1 MKLLPWEYA
10 VRNLG
15 RSPLKLVLSIAGS
28 ALVVLLMLAAGAFVR
43 GMEKSL
49 RATGDPR
56 NVILLGA
63 GSEESIER
71 SEIDP
76 AAATLVNASVP
87 GIRAALGV
95 PYICSEAHMMAEVK
109 LDPADSRGVPAQLRG
124 VSTEAFLVHSQVQ
137 ISEGRAP
144 EAGRDQL
151 LAGALAHR
159 RLGVPAGRLAVGQ
172 TLWLDNRPWTIAG
185 RFDAPGTVMEA
196 EIWLPV
202 TDLQIVA
209 RRDSLSAVV
218 LTLDWAEFGDVDVF
232 CRQRLDLELVAMR
245 EVDYYAKLAEFY
257 GPVRVMVWAT
267 ALLIAGGGLL
277 GGLNTMYATFASRVR
292 ELAALQAM
300 GFPRRALLLS
310 LVQES
315 LLTTATGALLAC
327 IAAILLL
334 DGLAVEFSSGAFGM
348 VVDWSVVLL
357 GLASGLVLGIAGALP
372 PAWRCLR
379 MPITMALKAN

>member
-10 VRNLG
+10 VRNLA
-15 RSPLKLVLSIAGS
+15 RSKLKLSLSILGS
-28 ALVVLLMLAAGAFVR
+28 ALVVLLIVAAGAFVR

-49 RATGDPR
+49 RATGEAR

-71 SEIDP
+71 SEIDST
-76 AAATLVNASVP
+76 AGTLIHASVP
-87 GIRAALGV
+87 GIRTALGV
-95 PYICSEAHMMAEVK
+95 PFVSPQVHMMSELK
-109 LDPADSRGVPAQLRG
+109 LAADAVTGVPAQLRG
-124 VSTEAFLVHSQVQ
+124 ITPEAFLVHAQVQ
-137 ISEGRAP
+137 ITEGKAP
-144 EAGRDQL
+144 EPGRDEL

-172 TLWLDNRPWTIAG
+172 KLWLDGRPWTIVG

-202 TDLQIVA
+202 RDLQIVA
-209 RRDSLSAVV
+209 RRDTLSAIV
-218 LTLDWAEFGDVDVF
+218 LTLDTAEFGDIDVF
-232 CRQRLDLELVAMR
+232 CKQRIDLELVAMR
-245 EVDYYAKLAEFY
+245 ETDYYAKLADFY
-257 GPVRVMVWAT
+257 GPVRAMVWAT
-267 ALLIAGGGLL
+267 AFLIAGGGLL
-277 GGLNTMYATFASRVR
+277 GGLNTMYAAFASRIR

-310 LVQES
+310 LIQES
-315 LLTTATGALLAC
+315 LLSTATGALIAC
-327 IAAILLL
+327 IAAIVLL

-348 VVDWSVVLL
+348 LVDWSVVIL
-357 GLASGLVLGIAGALP
+357 GLASGLVLGIVGALP

-379 MPITMALKAN
+379 MPITVALKAN